1 VSWTARRLVVATAL
15 VASGL
20 TAVFTVVPQ
29 LHFAYRSPTAH
40 VALETAAGLMAA
52 LAAYLVLERFRR
64 RRRRADLLLTA
75 ALFALAAS
83 NLAFAAIPQIQAGG
97 PTRSTTWT
105 ALLGSLVGTALFAA
119 AAVAPDARL
128 PRPTRATRLVVAV
141 TVASFALIALVV
153 LLAGDALPL
162 AVDPDLAPE
171 DSTHPRLIGNPTVL
185 ALVGVSAALLVAAA
199 AGFSRLAD
207 RERDELL
214 AWLGVAAVLGV
225 MARVNYLMFPSR
237 YSEWITTGDVFRLA
251 FYGATFIGALRE
263 IAAYQPRLA
272 RAAVLEER
280 RRLARDLHDGLSQEL
295 AFIGAQ
301 ARTLVER
308 GGGNGAVAS
317 LSDAADRA
325 LEESRLAI
333 AALSRPADQ
342 PLPQALAE
350 VAEELASRSGS
361 ALRLELDAH
370 ADADEQTRETLLR
383 ILREA
388 MTNALRH
395 ARAGS
400 ISVRLEAAGA
410 LRLAVADDG
419 TGFDVGAV
427 SGGFG
432 LVSMR
437 ERAEAL
443 GGSVVLRSRPGAG
456 TTVEVVVPR

>member
-1 VSWTARRLVVATAL
+1 MSWTARRLVVATAL

-83 NLAFAAIPQIQAGG
+83 NLAFAAIPQIQAGA

-119 AAVAPDARL
+119 AAVASDARL

-251 FYGATFIGALRE
+251 FYGATFIGA
-263 IAAYQPRLA
+263 
-272 RAAVLEER
+272 
-280 RRLARDLHDGLSQEL
+280 
-295 AFIGAQ
+295 Q

-317 LSDAADRA
+317 LADAADRA